1 MRTFTR
7 SRPVAALAVLITLAA
22 CGRKDAGPVADTTM
36 AVTPP
41 PAAAP
46 SVTTILVGKHLGPD
60 RRVSDT
66 TSVFGPRDTLYVS
79 VVTENAG
86 PTARLTA
93 RWKFQDGQVV
103 DSTSQTVAASAAAT
117 GTMSVTEFHA
127 VKPDGWPVGTYTVD
141 LWLDSTPV
149 GSRQI
154 EVRR

>member
-1 MRTFTR
+1 MRTIIR

-22 CGRKDAGPVADTTM
+22 CGRRDADPVADTTM

-46 SVTTILVGKHLGPD
+46 SVTTIQVGKHLGPD

-66 TSVFGPRDTLYVS
+66 ASVFGPRDTLYVS

-93 RWKFQDGQVV
+93 RWKFQDGQTV
-103 DSTSQTVAASAAAT
+103 DSTSQTVAPSSGAA

-141 LWLDSTPV
+141 LWLDNTPV

>member
-1 MRTFTR
+1 MRTIIQSR
-7 SRPVAALAVLITLAA
+7 SIAALAILFTLTA
-22 CGRKDAGPVADTTM
+22 CGRKDAEPVADTTM

-46 SVTTILVGKHLGPD
+46 SVTTIQVGKHLGPD

-86 PTARLTA
+86 PMARLTA
-93 RWKFQDGQVV
+93 RWKFQDGQTV
-103 DSTSQTVAASAAAT
+103 DSTSQAVAASAT

-141 LWLDSTPV
+141 LWLDNTPV

-154 EVRR
+154 QVRR

>member
-1 MRTFTR
+1 
-7 SRPVAALAVLITLAA
+7 VALAVLITLAA
-22 CGRKDAGPVADTTM
+22 CGRRDADPMADTTM
-36 AVTPP
+36 AVAPP

-46 SVTTILVGKHLGPD
+46 SVTTIQIGKHLGAD
-60 RRVSDT
+60 RQVSDT
-66 TSVFGPRDTLYVS
+66 TSVFAPRDTLYVS

-86 PTARLTA
+86 PTAQLTA

-103 DSTSQTVAASAAAT
+103 DSTSQTVAASATAT

-141 LWLDSTPV
+141 LWLDNTPV

-154 EVRR
+154 TVRR

>member
-1 MRTFTR
+1 MRTIIHA
-7 SRPVAALAVLITLAA
+7 RPVAALAVLITLAA

-36 AVTPP
+36 AVSP
-41 PAAAP
+41 PAAMP
-46 SVTTILVGKHLGPD
+46 SVTTILVGRHLGPD

-86 PTARLTA
+86 PSAQLSA

-117 GTMSVTEFHA
+117 GTLSVTVLNA
-127 VKPDGWPVGTYTVD
+127 VKPAGWRGGTSPVD
-141 LWLDSTPV
+141 LWLDTTPV

-154 EVRR
+154 TDRR

>member
-1 MRTFTR
+1 M
-7 SRPVAALAVLITLAA
+7 
-22 CGRKDAGPVADTTM
+22 ADTTM
-36 AVTPP
+36 AAAP

-46 SVTTILVGKHLGPD
+46 SVTTIQIGKHLGAD
-60 RRVSDT
+60 RRVTDT
-66 TSVFGPRDTLYVS
+66 TSVFAPRDTLYVS

-86 PTARLTA
+86 PAAQLTA

-103 DSTSQTVAASAAAT
+103 DSTSQAVAASVT

-127 VKPDGWPVGTYTVD
+127 VKPDGWPLGTYTVD
-141 LWLDSTPV
+141 LWLDNTPV

>member
-1 MRTFTR
+1 MRAIIPHR
-7 SRPVAALAVLITLAA
+7 SLAALAVLITLAA

-36 AVTPP
+36 AVAPP
-41 PAAAP
+41 PAPAP
-46 SVTTILVGKHLGPD
+46 SVTAIDVGRHLGAD

-66 TSVFGPRDTLYVS
+66 TSVFAPRDTLYVS

-141 LWLDSTPV
+141 LWLDNTPV
-149 GSRQI
+149 GSRQVT
-154 EVRR
+154 VRR

>member
-1 MRTFTR
+1 MRTIIHP
-7 SRPVAALAVLITLAA
+7 RPVAALAVLITLAA
-22 CGRKDAGPVADTTM
+22 CGPKDAGPVADTTM
-36 AVTPP
+36 AITPP

-46 SVTTILVGKHLGPD
+46 SVTTIQVGKHLGPD
-60 RRVSDT
+60 RQVSDT
-66 TSVFGPRDTLYVS
+66 ASVFGPRDTLYVS

-141 LWLDSTPV
+141 LWLDDTPV

>member
-1 MRTFTR
+1 
-7 SRPVAALAVLITLAA
+7 VAALAVLITLAA
-22 CGRKDAGPVADTTM
+22 CGRKDAGPAADTTM
-36 AVTPP
+36 AVAPP

-46 SVTTILVGKHLGPD
+46 SVTAIEVGRHLGAD

-66 TSVFGPRDTLYVS
+66 TSVFAPRDTLYVS

-103 DSTSQTVAASAAAT
+103 DSTSQAVAVSAAAT

-141 LWLDSTPV
+141 LWLDTTPV

-154 EVRR
+154 QVRR